1 MTDFDRFLAP
11 IDGASPCGPDLEYDN
26 EFLALTQAVAGKPE
40 QQFGDTVIPAV
51 DPDWRAVGGLCQAL
65 LERSKDLRVVAWLT
79 LAETHM
85 HGVSSFAAGLKLA
98 LNLCEQYW
106 DGVHPQIEID
116 GETDPYLRMNAISAF
131 SGSEFSGE
139 DRLIQALRKSSLVKQ
154 PMVLSFR
161 DAELA
166 FNKASEATYSVEQ
179 ISPTL
184 TDALAAGNADIAAVT
199 DAYASYKALRAL
211 LDERVSVTEAPDM
224 DRLDGVLKPVAQGFE
239 RLRSASV
246 AELEVEGETVSDD
259 GTGSAVR
266 GPGGS
271 GVVQNREDARRA
283 LDRVCEYLE
292 RNEPSN
298 PASLFAR
305 RAQRLLSMPFLD
317 IMRELSPD
325 SMSHLEM
332 LTGAPRQERD

>member
-1 MTDFDRFLAP
+1 MTDFDRFLSP
-11 IDGASPCGPDLEYDN
+11 IEAESPCGPDLEYDN
-26 EFLALTQAVAGKPE
+26 DFLALAQAVAGKAE

-51 DPDWRAVGGLCQAL
+51 DPDWRVVDGQCQAL
-65 LERSKDLRVVAWLT
+65 LARTKDLRVVSQLT
-79 LAETHM
+79 LAQTHM
-85 HGVSSFAAGLKLA
+85 HGLGAFAAGLKLT

-106 DGVHPQIEID
+106 DTVHPRIEAD
-116 GETDPYLRMNAISAF
+116 GDSDPYLRMNAIAAF

-139 DRLIQALRKSSLVKQ
+139 GLLIQALRKASLLKQ
-154 PMVLSFR
+154 PIALSFR
-161 DAELA
+161 DVELA
-166 FNKASEATYSVEQ
+166 FSNAADATYSLAQ
-179 ISPTL
+179 ITSEL
-184 TDALAAGNADIAAVT
+184 TDALAAGNPEIAAVA
-199 DAYASYKALRAL
+199 DAHASYRTLRAL
-211 LDERVSVTEAPDM
+211 LDERVSVADAPDM
-224 DRLDGVLKPVAQGFE
+224 DLLDGILKSVFQGFD
-239 RLRSASV
+239 RLRSNASS
-246 AELEVEGETVSDD
+246 EGESRTEVVSGD
-259 GTGSAVR
+259 GTVAVVLAS
-266 GPGGS
+266 GGA

-332 LTGAPRQERD
+332 LTGAPPQQQD